1 SWPAACRPPMSA
13 PMEVPAIAT
22 ISSPRSSSTSITPIW
37 ARPRAPP
44 DPSTRPIR
52 GLRPASTGSA
62 LVVGQGQ
69 LQQRARLLAQRGRL
83 DDLGVRAVVQHV
95 HQQLACVAVRH
106 LEFVAPVGQVATL
119 LLRMPLL
126 VR

>member
-1 SWPAACRPPMSA
+1 PSWRAACRPPTRA

-62 LVVGQGQ
+62 LVIGQGQ
-69 LQQRARLLAQRGRL
+69 LQQRPGLLAQRRRL
-83 DDLGVRAVVQHV
+83 DDLCVRAVVQHV
-95 HQQLACVAVRH
+95 HQQLARIAVGH
-106 LEFVAPVGQVATL
+106 LEFEAAVGQMAAL

-126 VR
+126 V